1 MSSGLLP
8 KGDRDSIIIVVPAQP
23 ASGVTAGT
31 YTNSTVSVN
40 QQGVVTSASSG
51 AAPVLTLANEGGGG
65 GNVFDAVVS
74 QTANLRTI
82 AGTSGLAAATV
93 GTQVQVSLSDTAVA
107 AGSYLATNVTV
118 NSRGQLTTASNGGYG
133 RTAFVDSVNGSDVS
147 GAVNGHPFLTVSA
160 ALTAASL
167 STPSQVYVFPGT
179 YSETIVMPAGVA
191 LRGISTKAV
200 TIQQLLV
207 TSATDLLTMADNC
220 RVEDV
225 TLNLSTNANVQIR
238 GVVWP
243 GTTAATAKLRTA
255 VVTVTAG
262 GASASPAYGLH
273 SIGTASAGAFEVSV
287 VRATTVSATGA
298 AGATRGL
305 LCDTAAH
312 TFSARD
318 CIIAATGGST
328 AIGAETNFAGVSL
341 LLRTTSASGSTSDI
355 SQTLG
360 TLNLGCVD
368 LVNNTAN
375 GLGFGVAMA
384 SPFMTF
390 GDPGAL
396 AASSTF
402 FLYPGTENASA
413 TEVFVRMP
421 IKCLCRGISV
431 RNSVAATT
439 RTDVFTVRKN
449 GVNTAV
455 TVSLPG
461 ATNSANSNSTSAD
474 FAAGDSLSVTAVTGA
489 GGVSPQDTLVVVSL
503 Y

>member
-1 MSSGLLP
+1 MSGLLP
-8 KGDRDSIIIVVPAQP
+8 KGECRDVIVVVPAQP

-51 AAPVLTLANEGGGG
+51 TAPVLTLANEGGGA
-65 GNVFDAVVS
+65 GNVFDAVVA

-82 AGTSGLAAATV
+82 AGTSGLSSATV
-93 GTQVQVSLSDTAVA
+93 GQQVQVSLSDTSVT
-107 AGSYLATNVTV
+107 AGSYLATNLTV
-118 NSRGQLTTASNGGYG
+118 NSRGQLTSATNGGYG
-133 RTAFVDSVNGSDVS
+133 HTAFVDSVNGSDIS
-147 GAVNGHPFLTVSA
+147 GLVNGHPFLTVSA
-160 ALTAASL
+160 ALTAAGL
-167 STPSQVYVFPGT
+167 VAPAQVYVFPGT
-179 YSETIVMPAGVA
+179 YNETIVMPSNVA
-191 LRGISTKAV
+191 LRGISTKTV
-200 TIQQLLV
+200 IIQRILV

-225 TLNLSTNANVQIR
+225 TLTLTTNANVQIR

-243 GTTAATAKLRTA
+243 GTTASTAKLRTS

-273 SIGTASAGAFEVSV
+273 SFGTAGAGAFEVSV

-298 AGATRGL
+298 TGATRGL

-312 TFSARD
+312 TFSVRD
-318 CIIAATGGST
+318 CIIAANGSLS
-328 AIGAETNFAGVSL
+328 IGAETNFAGVSL
-341 LLRTTSASGSTSDI
+341 LMRTSSVSGAVADI

-360 TLNLGCVD
+360 TLSLGCVD
-368 LVNNTAN
+368 LMNSTAN

-384 SPFMTF
+384 TPFMTF
-390 GDPGAL
+390 GDPGSL
-396 AASSTF
+396 AASST
-402 FLYPGTENASA
+402 LYMYPGTENASA

-421 IKCLCRGISV
+421 IKCTCRGISV

-449 GVNTAV
+449 GVNTVVA
-455 TVSLPG
+455 VSLPG
-461 ATNSANSNSTSAD
+461 ATSSANSNATSAD
-474 FAAGDSLSVTAVTGA
+474 FLAGDSLSVSAVTGA
-489 GGVSPQDTLVVVSL
+489 GGVSPQDTLIVVSL